1 MNRGARFTQP
11 LKPAAYCGLMV
22 VVGGDTASSH
32 SHTCYRAIPWWV
44 GKAGPLLREGARG
57 APGRTAHVPPHH
69 SAPALEPL
77 TAICGCTRTRRA
89 KRRGAKKNLRTLNP
103 RAGPPELEEGGTT
116 LGCPRDNSHPGP
128 SRLLRGD
135 PEATCVSWTFPL
147 RLLPVVG
154 PASSS
159 PDSRAIPQQPSM
171 QPSMQ
176 ASMPEGTASSGPK
189 TGGSAR
195 W

>member
-22 VVGGDTASSH
+22 VVGGDTAGSH

-44 GKAGPLLREGARG
+44 WKVGPLLREGARTRS
-57 APGRTAHVPPHH
+57 PRPHR
-69 SAPALEPL
+69 
-77 TAICGCTRTRRA
+77 TRTTAPFRPSAGAADRHMRLHSHSPGKK
-89 KRRGAKKNLRTLNP
+89 KRSKNLRTLNP

-135 PEATCVSWTFPL
+135 PEATCVSWSFPL